1 MYIKVGEDKKGGN
14 VNMKKVKIAL
24 LGLGNV
30 GCGVW
35 TILKENEEE
44 IAKRSGCKVE
54 IAKILVRDRNRSR
67 GVEVPEEIITTDF
80 NEILNDDSIK
90 LVVEVMG
97 GIEPAR
103 EFMLACMGK
112 KKQIVTANKMLIATG
127 GDELFHKADEEGV
140 MFNYEAS
147 VAGGIPIIQAINESL
162 TGNKI
167 EELYGIVNG
176 TTNFILSKMELEGSK
191 FDDVLKEAQ
200 EKGYAEADPTSDIE
214 GFDAQYKLA
223 ILASLAFGTKVDVEK
238 VYREGITKITDL
250 DMQYAKTFGMVIK
263 LLAIVKDTDGK
274 LELRVHPTMIPE
286 THPLANVYDSF
297 NAVFIKGN
305 AVGDLMFYGRGA
317 GSLPTGSAV
326 VADIVSI
333 VRTNIDVNN
342 PISVV
347 KNNLWN
353 KEIMDVA
360 KVKTKYYIRLTVV
373 DRPGVL
379 GDITAILGRQNVS
392 LRSVI
397 QKGEIN
403 NEEKVVLVLVTHT
416 TQEDDVNKSLEEI
429 NKLDAVQSI
438 DNLIR
443 IEDFKN

>member
-1 MYIKVGEDKKGGN
+1 
-14 VNMKKVKIAL
+14 MKKVKIAL

-35 TILKENEEE
+35 TILKDNEEE

-54 IAKILVRDRNRSR
+54 IAKILVRDRNKPR

-80 NEILNDDSIK
+80 NDILNDDSIK
-90 LVVEVMG
+90 IVVEVMG

-103 EFMLACMGK
+103 EYMLECMGK
-112 KKQIVTANKMLIATG
+112 KKQIVTANKMLLATG

-167 EELYGIVNG
+167 EELYGIING

-250 DMQYAKTFGMVIK
+250 DMEYAKTFGMVIK
-263 LLAIVKDTDGK
+263 LLAIVKDTNGK

-286 THPLANVYDSF
+286 THPLANVHDSF

-333 VRTNIDVNN
+333 VRTNIDFNN
-342 PISVV
+342 PIPVV
-347 KNNLWN
+347 KNNLWD
-353 KEIMDVA
+353 KEIMDVSKL
-360 KVKTKYYIRLTVV
+360 KV
-373 DRPGVL
+373 
-379 GDITAILGRQNVS
+379 S
-392 LRSVI
+392 
-397 QKGEIN
+397 
-403 NEEKVVLVLVTHT
+403 T
-416 TQEDDVNKSLEEI
+416 T
-429 NKLDAVQSI
+429 
-438 DNLIR
+438 
-443 IEDFKN
+443 